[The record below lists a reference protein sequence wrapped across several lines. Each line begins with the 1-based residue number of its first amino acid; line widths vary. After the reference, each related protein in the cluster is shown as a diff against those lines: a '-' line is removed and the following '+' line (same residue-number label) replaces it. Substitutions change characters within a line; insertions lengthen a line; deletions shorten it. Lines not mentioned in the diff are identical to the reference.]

1 MTANQPICPNCD
13 TLPAGDYCQACGQR
27 QGHHRFTLISILHE
41 IPHAIFHVDR
51 GLPAT
56 LRELARHP
64 GVAIR
69 GYLDGQRTR
78 YYNPLTLLV
87 LMAGLSAFLFSAYP
101 FDFSFAM
108 AAYATEMGPLAKKY
122 GEFGRQVFR
131 FYSLTL
137 VLYLP
142 VTALISWACF
152 TGRGTERARTYGEHL
167 IINAYVMAFMSFLM
181 VLVFP
186 VLAVTNGT
194 VTFSVLWS
202 VFTLVL
208 LAYQIVAYYAV
219 FAYAGHRA
227 TAAIRSIA
235 ATGLYLA
242 LVTAAPLAFFF
253 LVYLKL

>member
-1 MTANQPICPNCD
+1 MTANQPICPNCG

-87 LMAGLSAFLFSAYP
+87 LMAGLSAFLYSAYP
-101 FDFSFAM
+101 FDFSFA
-108 AAYATEMGPLAKKY
+108 AAAPAADMGPLAKKY
-122 GEFGRQVFR
+122 SEFARQLFR

-142 VTALISWACF
+142 AMALISWVCF
-152 TGRGTERARTYGEHL
+152 AGLGATRARTYGEHL
-167 IINAYVMAFMSFLM
+167 IVNAFFLAFMSFLM
-181 VLVFP
+181 ALWFP
-186 VLAVTNGT
+186 ILALTNAT
-194 VTFSVLWS
+194 PAFALLWTT
-202 VFTLVL
+202 FTLVL
-208 LAYQIVAYYAV
+208 LGYQIAVYYGV
-219 FAYAGHRA
+219 FAKDGHRGAMALRAVVA
-227 TAAIRSIA
+227 TAI
-235 ATGLYLA
+235 YLI
-242 LVTAAPLAFFF
+242 LVTAAPMAFFL
-253 LVYLKL
+253 LVYAKL